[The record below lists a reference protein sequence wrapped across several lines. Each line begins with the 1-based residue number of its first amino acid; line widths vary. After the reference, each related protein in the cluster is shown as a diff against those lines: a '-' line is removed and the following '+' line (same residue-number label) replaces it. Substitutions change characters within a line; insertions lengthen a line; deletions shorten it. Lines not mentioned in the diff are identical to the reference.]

1 MEGDD
6 INKYQSIIGTL
17 NYISSVTRYDI
28 AYPTAR
34 LAQFSHKP
42 TVGTM
47 KGVNKVLQY
56 LLSTQDFKLTGIYA
70 PKTDSFDYYSD
81 SDHAGDMPI
90 TTHSHTGT
98 VLIMNNVPIQW
109 RSKKQPKTSIGHQ
122 QKLRY
127 MH

>member
-109 RSKKQPKTSIGHQ
+109 RSKK
-122 QKLRY
+122 
-127 MH
+127 